1 LLRDSQYLARQ
12 AFIEFNLQEMFAN
25 ELFADFQ
32 LFVRLVHRSRLP
44 KSLADADQCLL
55 ERYYRQTIEQGNRVR
70 DKLRDGVEKALN
82 ILGTALLQHPK
93 NQQQGKGQKRSIKAR
108 RVLSATFAA
117 HLSFALPSGRRGTE
131 LDWWQFGLPR
141 PLLRIKVAKANR
153 GQKRLG

>member
-1 LLRDSQYLARQ
+1 MLRDSQYLARQ

-70 DKLRDGVEKALN
+70 DKLRDGVEEALN

-93 NQQQGKGQKRSIKAR
+93 NQKLREKVRNGTLKPEKFYQQ
-108 RVLSATFAA
+108 
-117 HLSFALPSGRRGTE
+117 
-131 LDWWQFGLPR
+131 
-141 PLLRIKVAKANR
+141 LLRLIYRLLFLLVAEERNLIGGSSVYR
-153 GQKRLG
+153 DHYSVSR